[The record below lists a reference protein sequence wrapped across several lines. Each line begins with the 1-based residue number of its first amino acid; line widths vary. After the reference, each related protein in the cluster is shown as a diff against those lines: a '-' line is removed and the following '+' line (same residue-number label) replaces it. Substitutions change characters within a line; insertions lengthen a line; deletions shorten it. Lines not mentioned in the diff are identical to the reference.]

1 MAEPRIWTEL
11 LTYGLGVALSP
22 IHIVLLLLLLLGTSP
37 LRRGGLFLSGW
48 LLTSALT
55 VIGLLT
61 LDPEAW
67 FKGEEGEDDAAI
79 DAMVRER
86 DEARQNRDFAR
97 ADELRDK
104 LAELGIVLED
114 GAGETRWRRG

>member
-22 IHIVLLLLLLLGTSP
+22 IHIVLLLLLVGSP
-37 LRRGGLFLSGW
+37 LRRGGLFVGGW

-61 LDPEAW
+61 LGHGLLLDMTH
-67 FKGEEGEDDAAI
+67 GSYHRTGLDLI
-79 DAMVRER
+79 
-86 DEARQNRDFAR
+86 
-97 ADELRDK
+97 
-104 LAELGIVLED
+104 GG
-114 GAGETRWRRG
+114 GALIAGRT